1 MGIIDKV
8 SALLPW
14 RHERRE
20 PSRTDVLS
28 LRDGLD
34 RWFERF
40 IDEAERTAWS
50 APGVTAVE
58 NRIQITL

>member
-14 RHERRE
+14 RSQRRE
-20 PSRTDVLS
+20 PSRSDVLS

-40 IDEAERTAWS
+40 QTPILNSHRETIRVPRVLTS
-50 APGVTAVE
+50 V
-58 NRIQITL
+58 